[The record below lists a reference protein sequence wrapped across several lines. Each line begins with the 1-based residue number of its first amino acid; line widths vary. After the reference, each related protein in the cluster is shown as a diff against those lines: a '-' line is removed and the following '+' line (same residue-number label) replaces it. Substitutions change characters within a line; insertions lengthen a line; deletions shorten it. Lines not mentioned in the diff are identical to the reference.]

1 MQTTADIIRLIS
13 EVLVLL
19 AALIPMI
26 VAVVKFAK
34 KAIREKNWSKL
45 LDLAMSL
52 IAQAETE
59 FAEGADKKSF
69 VMQMLKAS
77 LEEIDYEI
85 SDEDLSDLVD
95 KVVEL
100 TKKVNI
106 K

>member
-19 AALIPMI
+19 GVLIPMVI
-26 VAVVKFAK
+26 AFARAIK
-34 KAIREKNWSKL
+34 KAAKERNWSKL

>member
-77 LEEIDYEI
+77 LEEINYEI